1 MDAQQLSYAA
11 CCARYIEEKLPAPS
25 AEALMRSRY
34 TAFARGDI
42 DYLVNSL
49 APESRYDFDRKAIT
63 HWSRNSQWLRF
74 EILST
79 EQGLRR
85 R

>member
-34 TAFARGDI
+34 TAFALGDI
-42 DYLVNSL
+42 DYLVEL
-49 APESRYDFDRKAIT
+49 LGAGVA
-63 HWSRNSQWLRF
+63 LRF
-74 EILST
+74 
-79 EQGLRR
+79 
-85 R
+85 